1 MIDDAIEFAT
11 KAHEG
16 QFRKGTRRPYI
27 VHPIEVAD
35 IVATMT
41 KDEEVICAAVLHDTI
56 EDCRGIT
63 KDILK
68 LRFGSRVA
76 DIVMQESEDKSC
88 TWEERKGATIR
99 RLKEGPPEVQMI
111 GLADKLS
118 NMRDID
124 RDYPVAGDALWTR
137 FRMQSKEALA
147 WYYKSIRD
155 VLEERFKGVPA
166 YEEYCVLIHKNFGPG
181 PAHMGWQ
188 ETGK

>member
-1 MIDDAIEFAT
+1 MVDDAIEFAT

-35 IVATMT
+35 IVSTMT

-63 KDILK
+63 QDVLK
-68 LRFGSRVA
+68 LRFGARVA
-76 DIVMQESEDKSC
+76 EIVAQESEDKSRS
-88 TWEERKGATIR
+88 WEERKGATIS
-99 RLKEGPPEVQMI
+99 RLKDADVEVQMI

-124 RDYPVAGDALWTR
+124 RDYPVLGENLWSR
-137 FRMQSKEALA
+137 FRMQSKAAL
-147 WYYKSIRD
+147 
-155 VLEERFKGVPA
+155 A
-166 YEEYCVLIHKNFGPG
+166 YEEYCRLIDKNFGPG
-181 PAHMGWQ
+181 PAHTEWLR
-188 ETGK
+188 EDNRKEKL